1 MASSTSI
8 KSKFP
13 TSSRQVHPQAALL
26 QKADVARAGD
36 RSRPPDRAGILA
48 ETRRSK
54 ARRALIA
61 GLVYPNPSARKIEFD
76 KRFKAR
82 ISVQSFCEKY
92 LSSVF
97 RNYVVLSRPSRL
109 DAEGVSR
116 SSRHVRRGCDGRE
129 GDARRA
135 LSTRTAKSCG
145 PYVQHFIISRK
156 SYKNQ
161 ILTLKRKRPADQGGP
176 LFGR

>member
-1 MASSTSI
+1 VPAHLPDSGWRAALRI

-13 TSSRQVHPQAALL
+13 TSSRQVHPQAALP

-82 ISVQSFCEKY
+82 ISVPVLLRKIFI
-92 LSSVF
+92 F
-97 RNYVVLSRPSRL
+97 RFSELCGSLPAIPPR
-109 DAEGVSR
+109 
-116 SSRHVRRGCDGRE
+116 RRGRIAIVTTREAGLRWTRGRCETSIVDADGE
-129 GDARRA
+129 VLWSLCPA
-135 LSTRTAKSCG
+135 LYNIAKI
-145 PYVQHFIISRK
+145 V
-156 SYKNQ
+156 
-161 ILTLKRKRPADQGGP
+161 
-176 LFGR
+176 